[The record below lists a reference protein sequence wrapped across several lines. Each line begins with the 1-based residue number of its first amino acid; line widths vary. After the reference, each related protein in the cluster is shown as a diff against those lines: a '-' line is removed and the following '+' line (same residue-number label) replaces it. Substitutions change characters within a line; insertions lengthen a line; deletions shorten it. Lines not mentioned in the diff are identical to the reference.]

1 MLFNKECLSYSEDS
15 KIVSAWALTSICS
28 LVNGDEGNS
37 FDKPRKNK
45 LLVKLSRTVL
55 STEAY
60 NSFQQSILAYFEN
73 THFCS

>member
-1 MLFNKECLSYSEDS
+1 MLPNEECLSYSEDS
-15 KIVSAWALTSICS
+15 KICSAWALTSICS

-55 STEAY
+55 STVAY
-60 NSFQQSILAYFEN
+60 DSFKQSILA
-73 THFCS
+73 